1 MPDIIVPFPFGDL
14 PLKPE
19 LTGKIKVSDDVQQTL
34 STLLA
39 WDGSSRRLLRCSR
52 TAILQVTSPQVRS
65 ITHSTGSGAN
75 DVITFDD
82 TETAEV
88 MVRGHPSNTGLI
100 WVTVGETPTV
110 NNSWPL
116 AASDNINLSIDN
128 LNRLQILI
136 VVDGEKVIV
145 IHTR

>member
-1 MPDIIVPFPFGDL
+1 MPDIVVPFPFGDL
-14 PLKPE
+14 PLKPD
-19 LTGKIKVSDDVQQTL
+19 LTGKIKVSDDVIQTL
-34 STLLA
+34 STLLG

-65 ITHSTGSGAN
+65 IAHSTSTGAN
-75 DVITFDD
+75 EVITFND
-82 TETAEV
+82 TEIAEV

-100 WVTVGETPTV
+100 WVSVGETPTV

-116 AASDNINLSIDN
+116 AATGNINLSIDN

-136 VVDGEKVIV
+136 VTSGEKAIV